1 MIQGTTPTHTF
12 QVPVDTGI
20 IESVRI
26 VYAQNDV
33 VVLTKEKD
41 DCTFGDN
48 RIAVKL
54 SQEETFQFD
63 DSFPVDIQIRLL
75 TRGGDALAS
84 RVERVPIIT
93 VLDGA
98 VLE

>member
-12 QVPVDTGI
+12 QVPIDTEI

-26 VYAQNDV
+26 VYGQNDA
-33 VVLTKEKD
+33 VVLTKEKV
-41 DCTFGDN
+41 DCDFGDN
-48 RIAVKL
+48 QISVKL
-54 SQEETFQFD
+54 TQEETFKFD
-63 DSFPVDIQIRLL
+63 ENIPVDIQIRVL
-75 TRGGDALAS
+75 TNGGDALAS